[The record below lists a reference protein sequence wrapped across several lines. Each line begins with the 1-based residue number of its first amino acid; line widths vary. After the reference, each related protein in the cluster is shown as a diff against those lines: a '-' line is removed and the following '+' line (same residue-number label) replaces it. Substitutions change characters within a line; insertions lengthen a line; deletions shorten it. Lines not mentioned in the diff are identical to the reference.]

1 MVKKVHHAMPAAVV
15 LTISLMSLM
24 SLKDSQAVDVP
35 VAFVHATAVA
45 VMDARMV
52 LLIVRIVPKT
62 L

>member
-1 MVKKVHHAMPAAVV
+1 MVKKVHHAMPAVVV
-15 LTISLMSLM
+15 LTMSSM
-24 SLKDSQAVDVP
+24 SLKDSPAVDAP
-35 VAFVHATAVA
+35 VAFVHVTAVA